1 MPLDAAEFD
10 KSCEYRFQL
19 TPTNTA
25 DDPYMGND
33 PYQYVNA
40 VDNDRLTWFILP
52 GSHYHINFDSKTI
65 YRVNGVPNPDTISKL
80 EKFCGGG
87 GGSGGGMSAPSV
99 ISCKKK
105 NSTYAT
111 STLTGQPLVKF
122 TASDCGGT
130 LPDAS
135 YNGALGSLN
144 VCNGAIDHTLYSG
157 GSVNGP

>member
-1 MPLDAAEFD
+1 M
-10 KSCEYRFQL
+10 S
-19 TPTNTA
+19 
-25 DDPYMGND
+25 
-33 PYQYVNA
+33 
-40 VDNDRLTWFILP
+40 
-52 GSHYHINFDSKTI
+52 
-65 YRVNGVPNPDTISKL
+65 VNGGTIECDDGTVL
-80 EKFCGGG
+80 VMDIQG
-87 GGSGGGMSAPSV
+87 GGSSTSSGGTSSPSV

-135 YNGALGSLN
+135 YNGAIGSLN
-144 VCNGAIDHTLYSG
+144 VCNGAIDHTVYSG